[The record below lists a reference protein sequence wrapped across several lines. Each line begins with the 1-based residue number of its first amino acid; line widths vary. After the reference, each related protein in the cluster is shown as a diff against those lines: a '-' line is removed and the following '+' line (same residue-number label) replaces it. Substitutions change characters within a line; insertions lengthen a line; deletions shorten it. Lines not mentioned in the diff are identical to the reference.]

1 MIALIGTIICS
12 TLLLVIFR
20 IFERYEIDSF
30 QAIVVNYFTAFICGI
45 SIYAADIQPAILTN
59 LTWIPFIGVSAILF
73 ISLFIIM
80 AISAQ
85 KNGIA
90 STSVAVKMSM
100 ALSMLG
106 MILIYKEAI
115 SFLKISGVLLALL
128 GVFLLAGANKGTNKN
143 SSSFMLVILFFGSGL
158 LDLHLNYAQKVA
170 LSNLSPPLF
179 TAFGFGLAGCIG
191 LVVYI
196 IQGIRSSYKPVRA
209 KNIIAGVTLGIPNFY
224 SIYFILKSYR
234 TLNWQ
239 DSSVLAVA
247 NVSIVILSVFVGLL
261 VFKEQVNKIKIAGIL
276 SALLAITLLYLSS

>member
-115 SFLKISGVLLALL
+115 SFLKISGVVLALL

-143 SSSFMLVILFFGSGL
+143 SASFMLVILFFGSGL

-247 NVSIVILSVFVGLL
+247 NVSIIILSVFVGLM

>member
-115 SFLKISGVLLALL
+115 SFLKISGVVLALL

-143 SSSFMLVILFFGSGL
+143 SASFMLVILFFGSGL

-170 LSNLSPPLF
+170 LTNLSPPLF

-196 IQGIRSSYKPVRA
+196 IQGIRSSYKPVGA

>member
-115 SFLKISGVLLALL
+115 SFIKISGVVLALL

-143 SSSFMLVILFFGSGL
+143 SASFMLVILFFGSGL

-224 SIYFILKSYR
+224 SIYFILTSYR
-234 TLNWQ
+234 TLIWQ

>member
-115 SFLKISGVLLALL
+115 SFIKISGVVLALL

-143 SSSFMLVILFFGSGL
+143 SASFMLVILFFGSGL

-224 SIYFILKSYR
+224 SIYFILTSYR

>member
-115 SFLKISGVLLALL
+115 SFIKISGVVLALL

-143 SSSFMLVILFFGSGL
+143 SASFMLVILFFGSGL

-196 IQGIRSSYKPVRA
+196 IQGIRSSYKPVRT

-224 SIYFILKSYR
+224 SIYFILTSYR

>member
-20 IFERYEIDSF
+20 IFEKYKIDSF
-30 QAIVVNYFTAFICGI
+30 QAIVVNYFTAFICGV
-45 SIYAADIQPAILTN
+45 SIYASDIQPAILTN

-100 ALSMLG
+100 AVSMLG
-106 MILIYKEAI
+106 MILIYKETV
-115 SFLKISGVLLALL
+115 SFLKISGVVFALL
-128 GVFLLAGANKGTNKN
+128 GVFLIAAANKATNKK
-143 SSSFMLVILFFGSGL
+143 SATFMLVILFFGSGL

-170 LSNLSPPLF
+170 LANLSPSLF
-179 TAFGFGLAGCIG
+179 TAFGFGLAGCFG
-191 LVVYI
+191 LLIYSF
-196 IQGIRSSYKPVRA
+196 QRFRSSHKPVLA
-209 KNIIAGVTLGIPNFY
+209 KNIIAGVILGIPNFY
-224 SIYFILKSYR
+224 SIYFILKSYT

-261 VFKEQVNKIKIAGIL
+261 VFKEQINKIKIAGII
-276 SALLAITLLYLSS
+276 SALFAIILLYLSS

>member
-115 SFLKISGVLLALL
+115 SFIKISGVVLALL

-196 IQGIRSSYKPVRA
+196 IQGIRSSYKPVRT

-224 SIYFILKSYR
+224 SIYFILTSYR

>member
-1 MIALIGTIICS
+1 
-12 TLLLVIFR
+12 
-20 IFERYEIDSF
+20 
-30 QAIVVNYFTAFICGI
+30 
-45 SIYAADIQPAILTN
+45 
-59 LTWIPFIGVSAILF
+59 
-73 ISLFIIM
+73 M

-115 SFLKISGVLLALL
+115 SFLKISGVVLALL

-143 SSSFMLVILFFGSGL
+143 SASFMLVILFFGSGL

-261 VFKEQVNKIKIAGIL
+261 VFKEQVNKIKIAGIF

>member
-115 SFLKISGVLLALL
+115 SFIKISGVVLALL

-224 SIYFILKSYR
+224 SIYFILTSYR

>member
-115 SFLKISGVLLALL
+115 SFLKISGVVLALL

-143 SSSFMLVILFFGSGL
+143 SASFMLVILFFGSGL

-209 KNIIAGVTLGIPNFY
+209 KTIIAGVTLGIPNFY
-224 SIYFILKSYR
+224 SIYFILTSYR

>member
-1 MIALIGTIICS
+1 
-12 TLLLVIFR
+12 
-20 IFERYEIDSF
+20 
-30 QAIVVNYFTAFICGI
+30 
-45 SIYAADIQPAILTN
+45 
-59 LTWIPFIGVSAILF
+59 
-73 ISLFIIM
+73 
-80 AISAQ
+80 
-85 KNGIA
+85 
-90 STSVAVKMSM
+90 
-100 ALSMLG
+100 
-106 MILIYKEAI
+106 
-115 SFLKISGVLLALL
+115 
-128 GVFLLAGANKGTNKN
+128 
-143 SSSFMLVILFFGSGL
+143 MLVILFFGSGL

-170 LSNLSPPLF
+170 LTNLSPSLF

-261 VFKEQVNKIKIAGIL
+261 VFKEQVNKIKIAGIF

>member
-45 SIYAADIQPAILTN
+45 SIYAADIQPGILTN

-115 SFLKISGVLLALL
+115 SFIKISGVVLALL

>member
-80 AISAQ
+80 AKSAQ

-115 SFLKISGVLLALL
+115 SFLKISGVVLALL

-143 SSSFMLVILFFGSGL
+143 SASFMLVILFFGSGL

-196 IQGIRSSYKPVRA
+196 IQGIRSSYKPVGA

-247 NVSIVILSVFVGLL
+247 NVSIVILSVFVGLM

>member
-115 SFLKISGVLLALL
+115 SFLKISGVVLALL

-143 SSSFMLVILFFGSGL
+143 RASFMLVILFFGSGL

>member
-115 SFLKISGVLLALL
+115 SFLKISGVVLALL

-247 NVSIVILSVFVGLL
+247 NVSIVILSVFVGFL

>member
-80 AISAQ
+80 AKSAQ

-115 SFLKISGVLLALL
+115 SFLKISGVVLALL

-143 SSSFMLVILFFGSGL
+143 SASFMLVILFFGSGL

>member
-143 SSSFMLVILFFGSGL
+143 SASFMLVILFFGSGL

-179 TAFGFGLAGCIG
+179 TAFGFGLTGCIG